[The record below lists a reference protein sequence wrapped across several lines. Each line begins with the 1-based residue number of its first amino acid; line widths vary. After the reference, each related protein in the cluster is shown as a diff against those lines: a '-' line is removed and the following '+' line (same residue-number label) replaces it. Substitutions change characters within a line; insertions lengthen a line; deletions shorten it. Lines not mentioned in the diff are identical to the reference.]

1 MYSNGEK
8 REIEYEKDQQ
18 IGDWKVKNEFGKFVL
33 QNECED
39 GYIKRKNFRDEMEKG
54 KLLNGKQVG
63 IWKTK

>member
-33 QNECED
+33 
-39 GYIKRKNFRDEMEKG
+39 
-54 KLLNGKQVG
+54 
-63 IWKTK
+63 